1 MRPVSADHG
10 SPKPPRQRID
20 WRMPAGGHHRQFHR
34 RAAPRCHH
42 VAGEPRSLQ
51 HHRQH
56 YLPDGSSNIR
66 LTCPKHSVISGNT
79 ISIYYNGMVELPPN
93 SNGDTGNGNV
103 ISGNVISVESFKD
116 NSNTIIANDMIPIG
130 PA

>member
-1 MRPVSADHG
+1 
-10 SPKPPRQRID
+10 
-20 WRMPAGGHHRQFHR
+20 
-34 RAAPRCHH
+34 
-42 VAGEPRSLQ
+42 
-51 HHRQH
+51 
-56 YLPDGSSNIR
+56 
-66 LTCPKHSVISGNT
+66 
-79 ISIYYNGMVELPPN
+79 MVELPPN